1 MILRYLNTIRQRST
15 RMFMTIARIMVPVMV
30 VVYVA
35 DRFGLVRLAGESL
48 APAMALLG
56 LPPQAGI
63 IWATTI
69 ITNIYGGM
77 ASMAALSDS
86 LQMNV
91 AQVSALGAMML
102 FAHNVPTEQ
111 SVVRRAGASALVTGG
126 LRVAV
131 GILYGAAVTWVCH
144 AMGWLQDPVSFAWMG
159 QDAGLTQGPPG
170 LGAWLWSTAQS
181 LLLVLVVIIGMVILL
196 DLLERLGVTRLVTRL
211 LTPVLRLSGLEERA
225 APLTTVGVL
234 LGLAYGG
241 ALIIEAAEREGF
253 SPRTRLLALS
263 WLSLCHAL
271 IEDTLLIL
279 ALGANIWVIL
289 VWRGLLTLGILAA
302 IAALTQP
309 HTRWGRR
316 LAARAGAPSFPP
328 R

>member
-1 MILRYLNTIRQRST
+1 MILHYLNTIRQRSAH
-15 RMFMTIARIMVPVMV
+15 MFMTIARIMVPVMV
-30 VVYVA
+30 IVYVA
-35 DRFGLVRLAGESL
+35 DRLGLVHLAGKAL
-48 APAMALLG
+48 APTMALLG
-56 LPPQAGI
+56 LPPEAGI
-63 IWATTI
+63 IWVTTA

-86 LQMNV
+86 LDMNV

-102 FAHNVPTEQ
+102 FAHNIPTEQ
-111 SVVRRAGASALVTGG
+111 AIVRRAGASALITGG
-126 LRVAV
+126 LRVVV
-131 GILYGAAVTWVCH
+131 GILYGAAVTWVCQ
-144 AMGWLQDPVSFAWMG
+144 AFGLLQEPVSFAWMG
-159 QDAGLTQGPPG
+159 QDAGLTQGPPDVWT
-170 LGAWLWSTAQS
+170 WLLSTLES
-181 LLLVLVVIIGMVILL
+181 LLLVFVIIVVLVVLL
-196 DLLERLGVTRLVTRL
+196 DLLERLGITRLVTRL

-241 ALIIEAAEREGF
+241 ALIIEAAERENF

-279 ALGANIWVIL
+279 ALGADIWVIL
-289 VWRGLLTLGILAA
+289 IVRGLVTLGILAT

-309 HTRWGRR
+309 HTAWGKR
-316 LAARAGAPSFPP
+316 LAAR
-328 R
+328 

>member
-1 MILRYLNTIRQRST
+1 MTILPYLNTIRQRSL
-15 RMFMTIARIMVPVMV
+15 RMFLTIARIMVPVMV
-30 VVYVA
+30 IVYVA
-35 DRFGLVRLAGESL
+35 DRMGLVRLAGEAL
-48 APAMALLG
+48 APTMALLG

-63 IWATTI
+63 IWVTTI

-77 ASMAALSDS
+77 ASMAALSDG
-86 LQMNV
+86 LDMNV

-111 SVVRRAGASALVTGG
+111 AVVRRAGASALVTGS
-126 LRVAV
+126 LRIGV
-131 GILYGAAVTWVCH
+131 GILYGAAVTWSCQ
-144 AMGWLQDPVSFAWMG
+144 ALGWLQDPVSFSWMG
-159 QDAGLTQGPPG
+159 QDANLNQGPPDF
-170 LGAWLWSTAQS
+170 LPWLWSTAES
-181 LLLVLVVIIGMVILL
+181 LLLVLAVIVVLVVLL
-196 DLLERLGVTRLVTRL
+196 DLLERLGITRLVTRL

-241 ALIIEAAEREGF
+241 ALIIEAAERENF

-279 ALGANIWVIL
+279 ALGADIWIIL
-289 VWRGLLTLGILAA
+289 VLRSLVTLGILAGL
-302 IAALTQP
+302 AALTQP
-309 HTRWGRR
+309 HTRWGKR
-316 LAARAGAPSFPP
+316 LAARTSSVKVNF
-328 R
+328 